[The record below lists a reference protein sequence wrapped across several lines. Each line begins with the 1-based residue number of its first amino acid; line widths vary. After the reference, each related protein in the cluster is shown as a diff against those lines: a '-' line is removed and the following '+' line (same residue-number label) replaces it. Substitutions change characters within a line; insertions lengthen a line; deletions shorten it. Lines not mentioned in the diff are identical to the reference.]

1 MMKLIRDLF
10 TGVDGS
16 TWDLGRVLWA
26 GGAAVLIAGGI
37 LAMVKGPLD
46 FVAFAGAFG
55 GLLMAGGGA
64 LLFKAKTEPQKIT
77 ATQVTATG
85 TTSQT
90 VEAGAAK
97 TDAGTQ

>member
-1 MMKLIRDLF
+1 MKLLRDLF
-10 TGVDGS
+10 TGVDGTS
-16 TWDLGRVLWA
+16 YDLGRVLWA
-26 GGAAVLIAGGI
+26 AGATVLIVGGV
-37 LAMVKGPLD
+37 LAMSKGPLD

-77 ATQVTATG
+77 STQTTLLG

-90 VEAGAAK
+90 VEAGAPK
-97 TDAGTQ
+97 TDGQG